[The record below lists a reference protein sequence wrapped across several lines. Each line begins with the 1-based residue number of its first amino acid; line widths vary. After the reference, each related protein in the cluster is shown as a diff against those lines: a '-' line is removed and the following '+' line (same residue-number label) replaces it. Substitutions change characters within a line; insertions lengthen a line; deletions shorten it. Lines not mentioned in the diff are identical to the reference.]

1 MRVKTQTLRPGSAP
15 GSVGSSAI
23 GARSNSCRA
32 RWEIDRKEREL
43 TQGLNRLLVERSPVG
58 LDANR
63 EAQTSGVA
71 NQLQGV
77 GA

>member
-32 RWEIDRKEREL
+32 RWEIDRKERRKSRGSMP
-43 TQGLNRLLVERSPVG
+43 QERAAARVV
-58 LDANR
+58 L
-63 EAQTSGVA
+63 
-71 NQLQGV
+71 QLI
-77 GA
+77 AACRASR